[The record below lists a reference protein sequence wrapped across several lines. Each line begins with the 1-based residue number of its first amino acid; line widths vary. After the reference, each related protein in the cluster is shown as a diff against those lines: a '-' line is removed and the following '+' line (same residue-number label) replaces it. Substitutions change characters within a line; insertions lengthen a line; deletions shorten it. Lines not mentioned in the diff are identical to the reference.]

1 MSRIEVRAEDVLT
14 LAAALGLLAVLG
26 TKSLSTIRL
35 SEGNYWD
42 FAFILLP
49 VALLVLGASIRYAFR
64 PAGAPGVLEVS
75 TRTGG
80 ILRDW
85 SPFLVFLMLYE
96 SFRLNTWNVVSKVDK
111 DPMLLRWDRALF
123 GETPSVFFD
132 SGIRDWLT
140 QAMTIAYF
148 LHLILPPLIGL
159 VWYRRD
165 LRVFRQFLLTVLV
178 AGIIGSEGYIVVP
191 AIGPGSAFPSLYRH
205 TLRGATYENVTGLI
219 DTARA
224 FRDVFPSL
232 HVAISSIVL
241 WFAWRRSRWFG
252 AVVLPLIV
260 ANWVSTMYLRYHY
273 MVDVIAG
280 WATAALAI
288 AIALFILRI
297 EDAVRAR
304 VRASPV

>member
-1 MSRIEVRAEDVLT
+1 LSRIEARAEDVLT

-26 TKSLSTIRL
+26 TKSLSKIQL
-35 SEGNYWD
+35 SEANYWD

-64 PAGAPGVLEVS
+64 PVGAPGVQEVS
-75 TRTGG
+75 ARTGG
-80 ILRDW
+80 IVRDW

-96 SFRLNTWNVVSKVDK
+96 SFRLNTWNVVSKADK
-111 DPMLLRWDRALF
+111 DPMLLRWDLALF
-123 GETPSVFFD
+123 GATPSVFFD
-132 SGIRDWLT
+132 SWIRDWVT

-148 LHLILPPLIGL
+148 LHLVLPPLIGL
-159 VWYRRD
+159 IWYRRD
-165 LRVFRQFLLTVLV
+165 LRVFRQFLLAVLV
-178 AGIIGSEGYIVVP
+178 AGIIGSQGYIIVP
-191 AIGPGSAFPSLYRH
+191 AIGPGAAFPSLYNH
-205 TLRGATYENVTGLI
+205 ALHGATYEKITGLI

-224 FRDVFPSL
+224 LRDVFPSL

-241 WFAWRRSRWFG
+241 WFAWRRSRLFG
-252 AVVLPLIV
+252 AIVLPLV
-260 ANWVSTMYLRYHY
+260 LANWVSTMYLRYHY

-280 WATAALAI
+280 WATAALAV

-304 VRASPV
+304 FRAASV